1 MSLLASRPEAL
12 PTDAKLVG
20 LWPAR
25 LTFETRS
32 CLLPGTEVSFQ
43 LVLEGHALPLT
54 LVSEACLVIAR
65 DRQGY
70 VFHTQLSL
78 EPLSQSD
85 RQLVALFIQK
95 GRGAPRLERLA
106 PTR

>member
-1 MSLLASRPEAL
+1 VSLTAGGPEAL

-20 LWPAR
+20 LWPER
-25 LTFETRS
+25 LTFETRH
-32 CLLPGTEVSFQ
+32 CLLPGTAVSFQ

-54 LVSEACLVIAR
+54 LVSEACLVVAK
-65 DRQGY
+65 DKQGY
-70 VFHTQLSL
+70 VFHAQLPL
-78 EPLSQSD
+78 EPLSQSE

-106 PTR
+106 QPR